1 MSILHNSEDAVE
13 YGDASSDNYLMAST
27 YKEIGKFNRDI
38 TLQIEEADDKG
49 KYAPYWEN
57 LEKLTEQISK
67 SKNENEIIELEIYKL
82 VMYSIENY
90 ARKFKADD
98 ISQEQMNSL
107 YKAVQQAVSDVST
120 STDKTKEVKNDV
132 VERLDSANQAIEN
145 AYRE

>member
-1 MSILHNSEDAVE
+1 
-13 YGDASSDNYLMAST
+13 
-27 YKEIGKFNRDI
+27 
-38 TLQIEEADDKG
+38 
-49 KYAPYWEN
+49 
-57 LEKLTEQISK
+57 
-67 SKNENEIIELEIYKL
+67 
-82 VMYSIENY
+82 MYSIENY

-120 STDKTKEVKNDV
+120 STDKTRDLKNDV

>member
-1 MSILHNSEDAVE
+1 M
-13 YGDASSDNYLMAST
+13 
-27 YKEIGKFNRDI
+27 
-38 TLQIEEADDKG
+38 
-49 KYAPYWEN
+49 
-57 LEKLTEQISK
+57 EKLTEQISN

-98 ISQEQMNSL
+98 ILQEQMNSL

-120 STDKTKEVKNDV
+120 STDKTKELKNDV